1 MLDIDT
7 IPMQNPS
14 RASKAVYTIVDRP
27 GSKSI
32 WVHIGWAHINHDGSF
47 NLHLDA
53 LPLNGKLQVRDWT
66 PRDQA
71 APRRD
76 ERRDERRDDLRA
88 AL

>member
-7 IPMQNPS
+7 IPMPNPA
-14 RASKAVYTIVDRP
+14 RQGKAVYTIVERP
-27 GSKSI
+27 GSKSV
-32 WVHIGWAHINHDGSF
+32 WVHIGWAHVNQDGSF

-66 PRDQA
+66 PRDV

-76 ERRDERRDDLRA
+76 DRHAPDPRA
-88 AL
+88 VL